1 MKLYGCPFSVYVRTV
16 RLCLEEKGL
25 DYELV
30 PVDPFDPAGL
40 PDWYGD
46 LHPFGKI
53 PAFEDGD
60 VRLYESDAIQR
71 YLEARYPEP
80 PLLPTEPGAL
90 ARAVQA
96 MRIMDSYAYP
106 AMVWT
111 IFVSEARDVETGWM
125 PRDKALDVS
134 RKVLAELERWLGDGP
149 YLAGAALTLADT
161 HFLPALDLFCLTA
174 VGREMM
180 DAHPR
185 VRDWCERLRARP
197 SAIATTFH
205 PS

>member
-1 MKLYGCPFSVYVRTV
+1 MKLYGRPFSVYVRTV
-16 RLCLEEKGL
+16 RLCLEEKSL
-25 DYELV
+25 AYELV

-40 PDWYGD
+40 PDWYAD

-80 PLLPTEPGAL
+80 PLLPTEPAAL

-106 AMVWT
+106 ASKAAVHHLTKVMARRL
-111 IFVSEARDVETGWM
+111 ARDQERRRHWF
-125 PRDKALDVS
+125 RS
-134 RKVLAELERWLGDGP
+134 R
-149 YLAGAALTLADT
+149 Y
-161 HFLPALDLFCLTA
+161 
-174 VGREMM
+174 
-180 DAHPR
+180 
-185 VRDWCERLRARP
+185 
-197 SAIATTFH
+197 
-205 PS
+205 